1 MNRSMTPRS
10 STCACSCCRREG
22 VAGAGDHWESPA
34 PPRRDKVGPGEL
46 GGPSLPSSAGRR
58 IGPAV
63 AEESPGGLACLALD
77 LPGPRLLDRVRTEL
91 RGQQGL
97 DLQLLLGGER
107 EQLVGRLLR
116 LERSFGALARG
127 DDLGGRLGIVAYVR
141 DDAVLDVHR
150 LAECRHRTVK
160 LAACPCDA
168 LVAGEA
174 SVEAVWKQLAI
185 ALVELIDAEAD
196 ALRLAHQP

>member
-1 MNRSMTPRS
+1 
-10 STCACSCCRREG
+10 
-22 VAGAGDHWESPA
+22 
-34 PPRRDKVGPGEL
+34 
-46 GGPSLPSSAGRR
+46 
-58 IGPAV
+58 
-63 AEESPGGLACLALD
+63 
-77 LPGPRLLDRVRTEL
+77 RLLDRVRTEL

-127 DDLGGRLGIVAYVR
+127 DDLGERLGIVAYVR

-150 LAECRHRTVK
+150 LAECRHRTVE
-160 LAACPCDA
+160 LTACPCDA

-174 SVEAVWKQLAI
+174 SVEAVRKQLAI

-196 ALRLAHQP
+196 ALRLAHQPVDLLETPLKLSELRKVDAREVPRLVDEHLRLVLERLYLIVDLLERARGGEQVLRVVGGIE